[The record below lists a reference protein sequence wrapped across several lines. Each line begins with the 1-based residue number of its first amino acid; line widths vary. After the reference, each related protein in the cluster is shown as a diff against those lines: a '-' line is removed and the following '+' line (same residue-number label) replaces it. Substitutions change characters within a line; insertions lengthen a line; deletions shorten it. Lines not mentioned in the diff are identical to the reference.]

1 MLLYEHPLS
10 SYAQKVKIALREK
23 GLAFEVETPAALGSG
38 TAAGSFAAAS
48 PRNEVPAL
56 IDGEARIFDSTI
68 ILEYLEDKFPTPPLL
83 PRDPAARAEARMIED
98 VCDTLYEAINWGLSE
113 IRWFKRAEGEQAER
127 MRATATRQTAELQAW
142 LTEKLGGRDWFN
154 GASFGWADLSVAPYV
169 NRSFHYGLGTPD
181 GSPLA
186 RWHGR
191 RLGAPR
197 LGSDPPR
204 VPRSPPGM
212 DDEVGRRAD
221 RSRRPRQ
228 EQYPLHLAP
237 GLASHAQERRTNPH
251 HPCRQPAAQ
260 PGAER
265 PSDPRRGG

>member
-56 IDGEARIFDSTI
+56 IDGDARIFDSTI

-113 IRWFKRAEGEQAER
+113 IRWFKRAEGEQAEA
-127 MRATATRQTAELQAW
+127 MRATAARQTAELQAW

-154 GASFGWADLSVAPYV
+154 GAGFGWADLSVAPYV
-169 NRSFHYGLGTPD
+169 NRSFHYGLGTQD

-186 RWHGR
+186 RWR
-191 RLGAPR
+191 E
-197 LGSDPPR
+197 R
-204 VPRSPPGM
+204 VR
-212 DDEVGRRAD
+212 
-221 RSRRPRQ
+221 
-228 EQYPLHLAP
+228 
-237 GLASHAQERRTNPH
+237 
-251 HPCRQPAAQ
+251 
-260 PGAER
+260 ER
-265 PSDPRRGG
+265 PSVAATFKEFEAAAERMGDGAARLASGAIRREYRDHRLEWMMKSGGVQIVLDGLAKNNIRFTWPLG

>member
-23 GLAFEVETPAALGSG
+23 GLKFDLETPNALGSG
-38 TAAGSFAAAS
+38 KAAGPFAVAS

-68 ILEYLEDKFPTPPLL
+68 ILEYLEDKHPSPPLL

-113 IRWFKRAEGEQAER
+113 IRWFKRAEGAKAEELK
-127 MRATATRQTAELQAW
+127 AVAARQTAELQAW
-142 LTEKLGGRDWFN
+142 LTDRLGGRDWFN
-154 GASFGWADLSVAPYV
+154 GDSFGWADLSVAPYV

-186 RWHGR
+186 RWRDRIRQRPSVAQTFKEFEAAAGSMS
-191 RLGAPR
+191 GA
-197 LGSDPPR
+197 
-204 VPRSPPGM
+204 
-212 DDEVGRRAD
+212 
-221 RSRRPRQ
+221 
-228 EQYPLHLAP
+228 
-237 GLASHAQERRTNPH
+237 
-251 HPCRQPAAQ
+251 
-260 PGAER
+260 AER
-265 PSDPRRGG
+265 VASGQIRREYRDHRLEWMMKSGGVQIVLEGMARNTIRFTWPL